1 MPLRYNPK
9 LRLLARELRKKS
21 TLAEVLLWRCLNK
34 GQRSGFD
41 FHRQRP
47 IDEYI
52 VDFFAP
58 ELMLAIEIDGS
69 SHKLKGREDEE
80 RQIRLEDLGVRLL
93 RFDDAMV
100 KARLDDVVGAIDNW
114 IADNK
119 PKS

>member
-21 TLAEVLLWRCLNK
+21 TLAEVLLWQCLSK
-34 GQRSGFD
+34 DQRSGVD
-41 FHRQRP
+41 FHRQRS

-58 ELMLAIEIDGS
+58 ALMLAIEIDGS

-80 RQIRLEDLGVRLL
+80 RQTRLEDLGIRFL
-93 RFDDAMV
+93 RFDDVMV

-119 PKS
+119 PRS

>member
-1 MPLRYNPK
+1 MELRYNPRLK
-9 LRLLARELRKKS
+9 LLARELRNKS
-21 TLAEVLLWRCLNK
+21 TLAEVLLWQCLNK

-47 IDEYI
+47 IDEFI

-58 ELMLAIEIDGS
+58 TLMLAIEIDGS
-69 SHKLKGREDEE
+69 SHKLKGWDDEE
-80 RQIRLEDLGVRLL
+80 RQTRLEHLRIRFL

-119 PKS
+119 PRS